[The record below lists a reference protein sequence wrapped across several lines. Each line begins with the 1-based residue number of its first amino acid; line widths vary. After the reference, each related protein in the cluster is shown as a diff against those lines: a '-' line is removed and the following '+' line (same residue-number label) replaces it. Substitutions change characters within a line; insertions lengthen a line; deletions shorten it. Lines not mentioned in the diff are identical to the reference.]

1 MDIFANM
8 TPLMI
13 FLVKFI
19 HGDPMLFFPNFGEI
33 VLPLSKNYDL

>member
-8 TPLMI
+8 TPLMT

-19 HGDPMLFFPNFGEI
+19 HGDPHAIFPKFWRNVFTTFPK
-33 VLPLSKNYDL
+33 L